1 MRKKPGPSFWLF
13 LFAESHLPDWDYHY
27 PCLFPTLNTVFFKRT
42 AWNEVGGT
50 PWTAHGPGGDVAVS
64 EELIRLTPELAV
76 ELPRALRDDLEDRFQ
91 SACANGSNGCGDWQ
105 QLLGKRDDT
114 LSNAVQ
120 LAPQKG
126 VFAVDLDAELER
138 L

>member
-1 MRKKPGPSFWLF
+1 MRKKPGPSFRLF

-42 AWNEVGGT
+42 AWNEVGGGT

-64 EELIRLTPELAV
+64 EELVRLTPELAV

-91 SACANGSNGCGDWQ
+91 SACANGSMAAATGSSSSASGT
-105 QLLGKRDDT
+105 T
-114 LSNAVQ
+114 LCPTQCSWPRKKVSLPWTSTPN
-120 LAPQKG
+120 
-126 VFAVDLDAELER
+126 
-138 L
+138 